1 MHKQR
6 PNLAKIVYDMDY
18 MEALTE
24 KGKRGKYKAMAYL
37 YYLHML
43 EMREDESSQHYAD
56 VWKVSKATAWAWI
69 REFDTVIF

>member
-24 KGKRGKYKAMAYL
+24 KGKRGKYKAMSYL

-69 REFDTVIF
+69 REFETVIF